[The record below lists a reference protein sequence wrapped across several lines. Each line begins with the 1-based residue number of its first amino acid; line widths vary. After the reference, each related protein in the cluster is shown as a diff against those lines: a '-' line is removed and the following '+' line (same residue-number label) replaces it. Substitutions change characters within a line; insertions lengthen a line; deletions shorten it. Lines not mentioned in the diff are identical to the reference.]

1 MVKMTK
7 DFIYRAFA
15 AITVSAALLSLQGCA
30 VLRGHGQ
37 AGADSENGGENVAEP
52 AAQAETAQ
60 TEAAQPA
67 PTPEPADD
75 GKDDDGEIDSFE
87 SDESKVLADDRFQ
100 PLISRGYILRVAVS
114 VGDNN
119 EVGPLEVM
127 VSENEDITL
136 KYVGRVP
143 CGGLTLPAL
152 HARLTALYS
161 EFYKDPIVSI
171 AFSYSEDGISPYGQ
185 VLVQGRVNREGW
197 VNIPPTR
204 NLRVSHAIQRCGGF
218 SSSAIRSKV
227 VITRKHEDGSVERKI
242 VNFKEIG
249 KKGALDKDYLLEPND
264 VVYVDE
270 SNF

>member
-1 MVKMTK
+1 MVATLC
-7 DFIYRAFA
+7 A
-15 AITVSAALLSLQGCA
+15 AALALQGCA
-30 VLRGHGQ
+30 IFGSRG
-37 AGADSENGGENVAEP
+37 GG
-52 AAQAETAQ
+52 
-60 TEAAQPA
+60 TEYGWDNEGVDESQVQDGAAQPA
-67 PTPEPADD
+67 VVAEPVAEAAEEPQ
-75 GKDDDGEIDSFE
+75 KAENEEIDSFE
-87 SDESKVLADDRFQ
+87 SDESKVLANDKFQ
-100 PLISRGYILRVAVS
+100 PVISRGYILRVSVA
-114 VGDNN
+114 VGDNI

-127 VSENEDITL
+127 VSESEDITL
-136 KYVGRVP
+136 KYVGRVH

-152 HARLTALYS
+152 HARLTGLYS
-161 EFYKDPIVSI
+161 ELYKDPEVSI

-218 SSSAIRSKV
+218 SSSALRSKV
-227 VITRKHEDGSVERKI
+227 VITRKHDDGTVERKI

-249 KKGALDKDYLLEPND
+249 RKGALDKDYLLEPND